1 VSGTLCF
8 VSGGSSGIGRAL
20 VETLPFAPARVVNL
34 SRRPAGS
41 GVHVAVDLAEPAGWQ
56 RAIEIFEKEIARFT
70 GDRVIFVHAAGTL
83 TPIGFAGEVEPAAY
97 RRNVLLNSAAPQ
109 VLGDGFLRALRATRA
124 DALLLF
130 IGSGAA
136 SSVYEGWSG
145 YGAGKAAVEQW
156 TRTVGAEQSRRRG
169 RCRVLCVAPGVVAT
183 AMQEEIR
190 ATDPERFPEVAR
202 FVALER
208 EGALRDPV
216 EVARDLWSLLGRDLE
231 NGAVLDLRHG

>member
-20 VETLPFAPARVVNL
+20 IETLPFAPARVVNL
-34 SRRPAGS
+34 SRRPAGG

-56 RAIEIFEKEIARFT
+56 RAIEVFEKEIARFT
-70 GDRVIFVHAAGTL
+70 GERVIFVHAAGTL
-83 TPIGFAGEVEPAAY
+83 TPIGFAGEVEPSAY
-97 RRNVLLNSAAPQ
+97 GRNVLLNAAAPQ
-109 VLGDGFLRALRATRA
+109 VLGDGFLRALHATRA
-124 DALLLF
+124 EALLLL

-136 SSVYEGWSG
+136 TSVYEGWSG

-156 TRTVGAEQSRRRG
+156 TRTVGAEQSRRGG
-169 RCRVLCVAPGVVAT
+169 RCRVVCVAPGVAAT

-190 ATDPERFPEVAR
+190 ATDRERFPEVAR

-216 EVARDLWSLLGRDLE
+216 EVARELWALLGRDLE
-231 NGAVLDLRHG
+231 NGAVLDLRRR